1 VSAAAG
7 THPVI
12 VFNYGSRP
20 VANHEQGREI
30 IFTKSNLN
38 CLEARSAAGFSQE
51 KFANKFSRF

>member
-30 IFTKSNLN
+30 IFYKEQKLTEQNFVRQGIFLK
-38 CLEARSAAGFSQE
+38 
-51 KFANKFSRF
+51 